1 MKRRKIH
8 RCVECNQPLRNIQT
22 NQWMCDQSNSVCEMS
37 LKVKFISII
46 EEEEE

>member
-8 RCVECNQPLRNIQT
+8 RCVECNQPLKNIQT
-22 NQWMCDQSNSVCEMS
+22 NQWMCDQSNSVCANS
-37 LKVKFISII
+37 LKVIFIKI